1 MDESVDIDLTA
12 AAADAMPGDM
22 VQVGENLVRLS
33 TSGKSEHIDLP
44 IGQAAT
50 GRSEAYDAMV
60 TRDGFPLV
68 ESVDIDPTATEEEV
82 DVAI

>member
-1 MDESVDIDLTA
+1 MNESVDFDPTA
-12 AAADAMPGDM
+12 AAVDAAPAGM
-22 VQVGENLVRLS
+22 VQVGENYVRPS
-33 TSGKSEHIDLP
+33 TGGKSEHIDLP